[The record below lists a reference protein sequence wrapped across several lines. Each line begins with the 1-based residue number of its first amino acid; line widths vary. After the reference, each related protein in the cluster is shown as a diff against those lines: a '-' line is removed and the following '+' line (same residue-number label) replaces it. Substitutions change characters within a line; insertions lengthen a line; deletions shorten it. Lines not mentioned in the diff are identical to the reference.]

1 MRKATDNF
9 PKDFLWG
16 GAIAANQAEGAFDVG
31 GKGLCLA
38 DIGQYYSQKPLDK
51 KANLEMSS
59 EEIREALENKEA
71 IFPKRWGI
79 DFYHTYDSDLE
90 LLAGLGL
97 KSFRT
102 SINWARIFPNGDDE
116 TPSQEGLLYYDNL
129 IDSIIAHGM
138 VPMITIS
145 HYEMPLHLSLAY
157 NGWLSRKT
165 ISFFLNY
172 CQILFR
178 RYRKKVRHWILSNQ
192 MNLITQESFNHL
204 GIPSDRTENLEE
216 AKYQALH
223 HELLACA
230 LAAQL
235 GHSIDSENQIGV
247 MLSGGPAYAA
257 TCVPEDVMATMRHN
271 QMELFCSDVLLRGR
285 YPGYALRFFEE
296 NHFHISFDPED
307 EKILANRADFLA
319 FSYYYT
325 RICDKESFEN
335 HNRAYRNPSLPANPW
350 GWSIDPVGLRF
361 TLNYYYDRY
370 QCPIYVVENGVGY
383 FDKLE
388 EDGTIHDPYRVDY
401 LKQHIGQLRE
411 AVLDGVDVRGYYV
424 WAPIDIVSCSSSEMS
439 KRYGFIYVDQDDLGQ
454 GSRRRIL
461 KDSYFWFRRL
471 ISANGSEEF
480 LI

>member
-90 LLAGLGL
+90 LLARLGL

-172 CQILFR
+172 CRVLFR

-370 QCPIYVVENGVGY
+370 QCPIYVVENGIGY

-401 LKQHIGQLRE
+401 LKQHISQLRE

-439 KRYGFIYVDQDDLGQ
+439 KRYGFIYVEQDDLGQ